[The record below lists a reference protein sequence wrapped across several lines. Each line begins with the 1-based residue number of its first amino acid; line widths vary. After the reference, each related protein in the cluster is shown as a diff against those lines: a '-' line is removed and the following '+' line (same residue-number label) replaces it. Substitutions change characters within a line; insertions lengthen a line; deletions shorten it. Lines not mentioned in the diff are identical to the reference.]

1 MKKQQKKKL
10 LAAATMDAATTPEAS
25 SQDANQDSRRTFL
38 RNGLLAAA
46 GFYIVPRSVLGRGF
60 TAPSDKLQIAGIGAG
75 GKGES
80 DLYNFFMSGK
90 ADIVALADVD
100 SRQTAKSRARSTKAN
115 VYEAFREMLEQE
127 KGRIDALSVFRPD
140 PSTAIAYSASVQFQK
155 SDYVQTTTTHQNKRY

>member
-1 MKKQQKKKL
+1 MKKQTKKKL
-10 LAAATMDAATTPEAS
+10 LAAKTTEVAATKTEVA
-25 SQDANQDSRRTFL
+25 AADSRRSFL

-46 GFYIVPRSVLGRGF
+46 GFYIVPRNVLGRGF

-100 SRQTAKSRARSTKAN
+100 SRQTEKSRASIQRPMSMKISEKCWTKKK
-115 VYEAFREMLEQE
+115 VELTPFLC
-127 KGRIDALSVFRPD
+127 LL
-140 PSTAIAYSASVQFQK
+140 
-155 SDYVQTTTTHQNKRY
+155 QTIHTQ